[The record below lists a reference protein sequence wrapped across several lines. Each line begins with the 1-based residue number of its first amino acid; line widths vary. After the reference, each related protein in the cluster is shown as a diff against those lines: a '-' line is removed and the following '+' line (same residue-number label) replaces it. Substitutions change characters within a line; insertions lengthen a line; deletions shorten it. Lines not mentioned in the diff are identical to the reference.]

1 MYYRQRVQ
9 ELREATDLVAAVGRL
24 ADAIAE
30 NRPWM
35 KAADAADF
43 LGMNRAVF
51 NTLAAA
57 GEIPRHKP
65 GEGAGYRYYAPEL
78 TEWLLGR

>member
-1 MYYRQRVQ
+1 MYRNRIE

-24 ADAIAE
+24 ADAIE
-30 NRPWM
+30 GNRPWM
-35 KAADAADF
+35 RAAEAAEF
-43 LGMNRAVF
+43 LGLNRAVF
-51 NTLAAA
+51 AALAAA

-65 GEGAGYRYYAPEL
+65 GQGAGYRYYGPEL